1 MKSGRL
7 GCVGVP
13 GFDLKRKVTEFK
25 RTIFESY
32 VESVRCDCCR
42 IVYLHESL
50 YDLLQMNAI
59 DETNAIRFQ
68 IKCSS
73 LASDYNK
80 FVL

>member
-13 GFDLKRKVTEFK
+13 GFDLKRKVLEFR
-25 RTIFESY
+25 RTIFESH
-32 VESVRCDCCR
+32 VESVRRDCCR
-42 IVYLHESL
+42 IAYLHEFI
-50 YDLLQMNAI
+50 YGLLQMDAI

-73 LASDYNK
+73 K
-80 FVL
+80 